1 MVKSLTKV
9 LAMLGVC
16 AFLLVGTVDGFAAG
30 KAAAGSQSK
39 AVQSALNKEG
49 YQLKVDGKMG
59 RQTHAALMDFQKK
72 NGLPA
77 TGKTDAA
84 TLKKLGVK

>member
-1 MVKSLTKV
+1 MVKRLTKG
-9 LAMLGVC
+9 LAVLGVC
-16 AFLLVGTVDGFAAG
+16 AFLLVGTVDGLAAG
-30 KAAAGSQSK
+30 KAAGGSQSK
-39 AVQSALNKEG
+39 AVQSALNTEG

-77 TGKTDAA
+77 TGKADAA

>member
-1 MVKSLTKV
+1 MVKSLSKV
-9 LAMLGVC
+9 LAVLGVC
-16 AFLLVGTVDGFAAG
+16 AFLLVGTVDSLAAG
-30 KAAAGSQSK
+30 KAAASSQSK
-39 AVQSALNKEG
+39 AVQSALNKDG
-49 YQLKVDGKMG
+49 YPLKVDGKMG

-77 TGKTDAA
+77 TGKADAA

>member
-1 MVKSLTKV
+1 MVKGLMQV
-9 LAMLGVC
+9 LAVMGVC
-16 AFLLVGTVDGFAAG
+16 AFLLVGTVDGFAAT
-30 KAAAGSQSK
+30 KSMGSYNK

-59 RQTHAALMDFQKK
+59 KQTHAALKDYQSK

-77 TGKTDAA
+77 TGKADAA
-84 TLKKLGVK
+84 TMRKLGVK